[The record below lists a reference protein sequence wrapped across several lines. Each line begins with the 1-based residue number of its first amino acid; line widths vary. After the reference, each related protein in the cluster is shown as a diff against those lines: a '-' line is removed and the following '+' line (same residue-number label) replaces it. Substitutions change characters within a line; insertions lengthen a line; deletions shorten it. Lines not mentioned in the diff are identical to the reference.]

1 MAPVAERER
10 ALAPAPSALPA
21 QAPVGRPE
29 GKPGQLIPPYELALA
44 DFARH
49 LSLSARQRTAG
60 AYLDTLQR
68 VVAFQVDPLQAER
81 GDLERFLARGRRGRW
96 GDWEGSLS
104 TSTQTAELA
113 ALRRFYSWTRAEG
126 LRADDPSQGIRPP
139 RREPYAR
146 ARGLSAEEV
155 AKLLAAIPDDSS
167 AGLRLRALV
176 LAYLLTGRRRSEVLN
191 LRWRDLDLEG
201 GFYRYTGKGGKERQ
215 RALPPPV
222 RLAILVYA
230 EAAGLERRPEEAVF
244 PGRWRDQPVDGKYI
258 GEQLRQTAQ
267 LAGITLERP
276 LHTLRHSYARALR
289 RVEAPLEAVQAAL
302 DHSNLATTSIYL
314 RQLEGQE
321 DPWWPKLAA
330 ELGLEVEAEAEASSA
345 PGMRC

>member
-1 MAPVAERER
+1 MERPER
-10 ALAPAPSALPA
+10 ALAPLRSPLPA
-21 QAPVGRPE
+21 QPPIEGRE
-29 GKPGQLIPPYELALA
+29 GKPGQLVPPHELALA

-49 LSLSARQRTAG
+49 LSLSARLRTRG

-68 VVAFQVDPLQAER
+68 LIGFGLDPLQADR
-81 GDLERFLARGRRGRW
+81 GGLERFLSRARRGRW
-96 GDWEGSLS
+96 GDWEGPLS

-113 ALRRFYSWTRAEG
+113 ALRRFYRWTRSEG
-126 LRADDPSQGIRPP
+126 LRADDPSEGIRPP

-155 AKLLAAIPDDSS
+155 ARLLAAIPVESA

-222 RLAILVYA
+222 RLAILLYA

-244 PGRWRDQPVDGKYI
+244 PGRWRDQPLDGKYI
-258 GEQLRQTAQ
+258 GEQLRQAAE
-267 LAGITLERP
+267 LAGIPLERP

-330 ELGLEVEAEAEASSA
+330 ELGLEGGGKTASS
-345 PGMRC
+345 PEEQL

>member
-1 MAPVAERER
+1 MSAVEGRDPGPAVLGQPLPVPIR
-10 ALAPAPSALPA
+10 AA
-21 QAPVGRPE
+21 RWE
-29 GKPGQLIPPYELALA
+29 GTPGQLVPPHELALA

-68 VVAFQVDPLQAER
+68 LVAFELDPLQADR
-81 GDLERFLARGRRGRW
+81 GDLERFLSRGRRGRW
-96 GDWEGSLS
+96 GDWEGPLS
-104 TSTQTAELA
+104 SSTQTAELA
-113 ALRRFYSWTRAEG
+113 GLRRFYRWARSEG
-126 LRADDPSQGIRPP
+126 LRTDDPSDGIRPP

-155 AKLLAAIPDDSS
+155 TRLLSVIPGDSS

-201 GFYRYTGKGGKERQ
+201 GFYHYTGKGGKERQ

-244 PGRWRDQPVDGKYI
+244 PGRWRDQPVDGMYI
-258 GEQLRQTAQ
+258 GEQLRQAAE
-267 LAGITLERP
+267 LAGIPLERP

-289 RVEAPLEAVQAAL
+289 RIEAPLEEGLRNSQRTTTASMAV
-302 DHSNLATTSIYL
+302 H
-314 RQLEGQE
+314 
-321 DPWWPKLAA
+321 
-330 ELGLEVEAEAEASSA
+330 
-345 PGMRC
+345 